1 MLDLLRNIRDYINLP
16 DAAKR
21 ERALDRLGV
30 SGEDP
35 GTDRIIE
42 LGVAWLG
49 LAQDR
54 SRSHDGG
61 VARHYSL
68 TSGWG
73 TSYPETTGYIVPTL
87 LDYADIS
94 GDNLAR
100 DRARRMLDW
109 FVDIQLP
116 DGGFQGGRIDSTP
129 VVPVIFN
136 TGQILLGLAAGE
148 QAFGAYGEAMRQ
160 AADWLVNSQ
169 DPDGCWRR
177 FPTPFAEA
185 GEKAYE
191 THVAWGLLEAARIES
206 SRGYGEAALAN
217 VRWALTNQRAN
228 GWVAQCCLSDPSK
241 PLTHTLGYFLRGLL
255 EAYRYSGEMDLLA
268 AARRTA
274 DGLLSGLG
282 ADGHLPGAFYS
293 DWQPAADWVCLTG
306 AVQVAHC
313 WLLLYNYTNDE
324 RYRDAAFKT
333 NCFVRRTINTNG
345 PPEVR
350 GAVKGSFPI
359 DGTYGKYEYLNWAV
373 KFCIDA
379 QMLEQEVRRKS
390 NEAPPQT
397 DESV

>member
-160 AADWLVNSQ
+160 AADWLVNNQ

-191 THVAWGLLEAARIES
+191 THVAWGLLEAARIDS

-282 ADGHLPGAFYS
+282 ADGRLPGAFYS
-293 DWQPAADWVCLTG
+293 DWQPGADWVCLTG

-313 WLLLYNYTNDE
+313 WLLLYGYTNDE

-359 DGTYGKYEYLNWAV
+359 DGAYGKYEYLNWAV

-379 QMLEQEVRRKS
+379 QMLEQKIRRKS
-390 NEAPPQT
+390 
-397 DESV
+397 SH

>member
-379 QMLEQEVRRKS
+379 QMLEQKIRRKS
-390 NEAPPQT
+390 
-397 DESV
+397 SH